1 MTRGRLDIRLFI
13 AACVGVK
20 AAANTVPAVL
30 EMMFDQMKTN
40 VSSSLAVSQ
49 NDHKLHDGLRWLA
62 QDSAEASGKAWYQ
75 FSGEHGVQLENGD
88 IGNCPGKTQK
98 FFRHDGTLFI
108 LEMDEFDVAQPVRNT
123 SQIITSQMVVRCF
136 GRSNAPIRA
145 LFEYVIQQHN
155 ESEKL
160 TCLKVVAGCQDVSS
174 TSNKRPL
181 STIDLEPLLKDYI
194 TRDVELFFGEDSP
207 DFYENTGQPYRRG
220 YLLYGPPGTGKT
232 SVSKAI
238 ASHINVPLV
247 LVTLKGMDDKDLMDA
262 FGRLPYRCV
271 VLLEDIDCAGAD
283 IDNRDAKPV
292 AGSSKDKVKPLS
304 DPADMEAAKKALL
317 EAVKQQHAVDRQQLM
332 DDMDDFKQ
340 TLSQQF
346 GYPTRSQ
353 EKRSQEPRVVDPN
366 KKVSLSGLLNV
377 IDGADAA
384 EGRLLIM
391 TTNCP
396 EKLDPALLRAGR
408 CDEKFKIDYA
418 TKTTA
423 QLTFKRIFG
432 FDEQTPYKPA
442 TIDRFADAFVAQ
454 FPSRSKICT
463 AELAKY
469 LGQYRGRP
477 QKAIEDFANWVKM
490 GNDLFAYR
498 VEDLASDGAEGEYNV
513 PEAFEPAFLNVGP
526 EDLVEIKSKSKGFA
540 AEVALAHSEG
550 HSQLSSW
557 NPFRWGRKPQS
568 DEAVSI
574 PPRNLRPAGHARN
587 RALVPRR
594 LHTVST
600 PSPSASWARL

>member
-1 MTRGRLDIRLFI
+1 MGAFGEPRGLLATSGRQVRLPSGKSRSSSSPTSSAAHLLELMNSSILDNISEKVTSMTRGRLDIRLFI

-232 SVSKAI
+232 S
-238 ASHINVPLV
+238 
-247 LVTLKGMDDKDLMDA
+247 
-262 FGRLPYRCV
+262 
-271 VLLEDIDCAGAD
+271 
-283 IDNRDAKPV
+283 
-292 AGSSKDKVKPLS
+292 
-304 DPADMEAAKKALL
+304 
-317 EAVKQQHAVDRQQLM
+317 
-332 DDMDDFKQ
+332 
-340 TLSQQF
+340 
-346 GYPTRSQ
+346 
-353 EKRSQEPRVVDPN
+353 
-366 KKVSLSGLLNV
+366 VSLSGLLNV